1 MTEFDPLTF
10 DQLEWLNELL
20 LGRIPET
27 ANTVGMDEG
36 ILDVSEL
43 DGFLT
48 AIVSGP
54 VTLLPSQWLPAMW
67 GNFEPVW
74 ESADAYQKF
83 VSLVI
88 QHSNSIVSTL
98 MDEPESYEPMFLEH
112 SLKGQT
118 FTIVD
123 EWCEGYVRA
132 VRLNANDWLDGG
144 PEIQELLAP
153 IRSFTEE
160 TSWEAHELTDSAEQD
175 LLRDSIAPNVREIH
189 ARWLAN
195 RSETHT
201 PVRRAHPRVGRNDP
215 CPCGSG
221 KKFKRCCLH

>member
-1 MTEFDPLTF
+1 MTRFDPLTL

-20 LGRIPET
+20 LERIPEDVD
-27 ANTVGMDEG
+27 TVGVDEG

-54 VTLLPSQWLPAMW
+54 VTVVPSQWLPAMW
-67 GNFEPVW
+67 GDFEPVW
-74 ESADAYQKF
+74 ESADDYQAF
-83 VSLVI
+83 MSLVI
-88 QHSNSIVSTL
+88 QHSNNIVSTL
-98 MDEPESYEPMFLEH
+98 MDEPEAFEPLFLER
-112 SLKGQT
+112 SQDSRT

-132 VRLNANDWLDGG
+132 VRLNAQDWLDGG
-144 PEIQELLAP
+144 PEIQELLVP
-153 IRSFTEE
+153 IRAFTEE
-160 TSWEAHELTDSAEQD
+160 TSWEAHELADSKAQD

-189 ARWLAN
+189 ARWLAK
-195 RSETHT
+195 RSETPA
-201 PVRRAHPRVGRNDP
+201 PVRRAQPRIGRNEP

-221 KKFKRCCLH
+221 KKFKHCCLH